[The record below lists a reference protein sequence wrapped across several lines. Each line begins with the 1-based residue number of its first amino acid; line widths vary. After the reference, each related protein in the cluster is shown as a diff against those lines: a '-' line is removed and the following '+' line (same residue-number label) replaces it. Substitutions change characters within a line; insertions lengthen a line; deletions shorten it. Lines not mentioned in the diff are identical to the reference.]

1 LEKNK
6 ETSKKSNDAYYCLSC
21 NIPKKIFHDTRCTP
35 TSYFSDKPRNFKEVK
50 TASNESVKVYGRGE
64 ISIGEISLLR
74 MLDMYLAFLI
84 IYSLESN

>member
-1 LEKNK
+1 MMPITVFHVTYPRRSFTTL
-6 ETSKKSNDAYYCLSC
+6 DAHQQT
-21 NIPKKIFHDTRCTP
+21 I
-35 TSYFSDKPRNFKEVK
+35 FSDKPRNFKESHEEVK